1 MKPGHEV
8 IHIHC
13 NAQNFVFVFV
23 TLPTTGVCESL
34 TSRLCPRS
42 DGDSRLPYPDG
53 HFCAVT
59 ALMVLHHVPDADAS
73 VREIVRVL
81 RPGGMLV
88 LREHDCA
95 SPTLA
100 AVIDTLH
107 GFYAAVWYA
116 RIPVIAQLFTRP
128 CSSSILMWAPFEQV
142 LWLRYSNRGT

>member
-1 MKPGHEV
+1 MRMHPTP
-8 IHIHC
+8 IH
-13 NAQNFVFVFV
+13 AR
-23 TLPTTGVCESL
+23 PS
-34 TSRLCPRS
+34 SRS
-42 DGDSRLPYPDG
+42 DGDARLPYPDG

-116 RIPVIAQLFTRP
+116 K
-128 CSSSILMWAPFEQV
+128 
-142 LWLRYSNRGT
+142 